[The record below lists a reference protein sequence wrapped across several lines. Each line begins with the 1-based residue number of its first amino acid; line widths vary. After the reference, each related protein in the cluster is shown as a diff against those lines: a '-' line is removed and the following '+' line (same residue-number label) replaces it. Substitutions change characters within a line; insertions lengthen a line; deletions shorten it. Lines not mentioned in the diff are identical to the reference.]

1 MNRYFMSLSFMKVVG
16 EKEFKVHRVILAS
29 RSPVFRAMFAMGD
42 MAESITGRTVVE
54 DVNPDDMV
62 TTMQPFNKQKLSTY
76 LMELEILART

>member
-1 MNRYFMSLSFMKVVG
+1 MKVVG